1 MNKNRMKGIKGIW
14 KLAKVGGMVF
24 TVLLAVAYVASAYGG
39 MVNPSETTRYALLC
53 LGYPLFFI
61 ASCVV
66 LIVWLALGQWKI
78 AAVTAISLLATLE
91 PIGTYFPLN
100 LPWGN
105 ELSPQERQ
113 RSFKLLTFN
122 VMNFTDFDGTVHE
135 RNRTAQYILD
145 TDADIVCLQEGARYE
160 PITDIKLIKEMLPE
174 LRERYPY
181 YTKGIDDMVLLSKFP
196 FTQGDDCV
204 EEAGKKVVTYDVQ
217 LPCGDTVRIFNC
229 HLHSIGLT
237 TDDKEIYRQIT
248 DVNDLNKLQPAEA
261 MQELR
266 SSLFSKL
273 SKAFVVRG
281 KQARKLR
288 EFIDRAG
295 RNVIVC
301 GDFNDTPGSYSYRTV
316 RGSDLRD
323 AYLDCGF
330 GPTITYHDNRFYFK
344 IDQILY
350 RGDLE
355 AVAIERG
362 KIDSSDHYPLLA
374 TFVRN

>member
-1 MNKNRMKGIKGIW
+1 M
-14 KLAKVGGMVF
+14 AKVGGMVF

-181 YTKGIDDMVLLSKFP
+181 YTKGIDDMVLLSKYP
-196 FTQGDDCV
+196 FELCDEYVTSS
-204 EEAGKKVVTYDVQ
+204 ERKKVVAYNVNIK
-217 LPCGDTVRIFNC
+217 GHTVKIFNC
-229 HLHSIGLT
+229 HLQSIGLT
-237 TDDKEIYRQIT
+237 MSDKEIYKQIT
-248 DVNDLNKLQPAEA
+248 EIDGINHIEPIDAIKEV
-261 MQELR
+261 R
-266 SSLFSKL
+266 SNLFSKL
-273 SKAFVVRG
+273 SAAFKQRA
-281 KQARKLR
+281 KQAHDLR
-288 EFIDRAG
+288 ELIDSSG
-295 RNVIVC
+295 KDVIVC

-316 RGSDLRD
+316 RGDDMHD
-323 AYLDCGF
+323 AYNDCAN
-330 GPTITYHDNRFYFK
+330 GPTITYHDNRFFFK
-344 IDQILY
+344 IDHVLY
-350 RGDLE
+350 RGDLK
-355 AVAIERG
+355 AIAIKRG
-362 KIDSSDHYPLLA
+362 DIDSSDHYPLIA
-374 TFVRN
+374 TFAFASK